1 MAVKNKQSGDS
12 VAVSIGHFCGCTLNQ
27 EVVRFCGYDRRCTSD
42 PEFALS
48 QAKANLRDYIAVGL
62 TEQLVEFFQ
71 VLEKL
76 LPNMLKGIS
85 RIYYE
90 NEEIQNT
97 IRVSKTFSKDRPS
110 EEVLQKL
117 RALAVREYEFYDL
130 VVERFRYQQMKL
142 KLIL

>member
-48 QAKANLRDYIAVGL
+48 QAKANLREYIAVGL
-62 TEQLVEFFQ
+62 TEQLVEFLQ

-76 LPNMLKGIS
+76 LSNMLKGIS

-142 KLIL
+142 KSVL